1 MKEHS
6 SEISMPE
13 GQKVQALP
21 QAGRSLTL
29 HFQVSYMTE
38 WGQSVKVVGEG
49 ALLGSWNPIK
59 GHAMNCRHVGA
70 SSSHSPLLSVILRTP
85 CPNFLLV
92 HCRRKRCPS

>member
-70 SSSHSPLLSVILRTP
+70 SSSHSPLCLP
-85 CPNFLLV
+85 
-92 HCRRKRCPS
+92 PSEHHVQPFF